1 MNVRLE
7 KVDDFR
13 WRIPR
18 RGRMRVEGLVYA
30 DEELLPSIE
39 RDRAPEQVANVAT
52 LPGIVG
58 RSIAMPDIHWGYGFP
73 IGGVA
78 AFDMDEGVISPG
90 GVGYDIN
97 CGVRLLATNLPRE
110 EIAPRLREL
119 ADALFRNVPSGVGS
133 SRKDLRL
140 TDQELRRVM
149 RDGIGWAV
157 SRGFATGDEREN
169 VEEGGAIPWA
179 EPSEVSARA
188 LQRGRSQLGTLG
200 SGNHFLEVQ
209 VVEEVYDVPAAEAM
223 GLREGLVTVSIHSG
237 SRGLGYQVCDDFI
250 RVMLRAAQKYGI
262 DLPDR
267 QLCCAPVRSPEGRA
281 YLGAMGAAANFAFV
295 NRQLMAHWVRET
307 FERALGYSP
316 REHGIRTTWDVCHNI
331 AKIERHVVDREERE
345 LCVHRKGATRA
356 FGPGHPALPDR
367 YRAIGQ
373 PVLIPGD
380 MGRYSYVLAG
390 EAGSAEAFGSA
401 CHGAGRVLSRA
412 AAKKSAR
419 GRAVVREME
428 DRGIVLRASGRNTVL
443 EEIPEAY
450 KDVAHVVRAVAGAG
464 LARPVA
470 RLRPLAVIKG

>member
-1 MNVRLE
+1 MQVRLE

-13 WRIPR
+13 WKIAR
-18 RGRMRVEGLVYA
+18 RGAMRVEGLVYA

-58 RSIAMPDIHWGYGFP
+58 RALAMPDIHWGYGFP

-78 AFDMDEGVISPG
+78 AFDPDEGVVSPG

-110 EIAPRLREL
+110 EVSPRLREL
-119 ADALFRNVPSGVGS
+119 ADALYRNVPSGVGS
-133 SRKDLRL
+133 RRKDLRL
-140 TDQELRRVM
+140 TDRELRRVLGE
-149 RDGIGWAV
+149 GIGWAV
-157 SRGFATGDEREN
+157 ARGLASEDDREN
-169 VEEGGAIPWA
+169 VEERGSIPWA
-179 EPSEVSARA
+179 EPGEVSARA
-188 LQRGRSQLGTLG
+188 LERGRSQLGTLG

-223 GLREGLVTVSIHSG
+223 GLREGRVAVSIHSG
-237 SRGLGYQVCDDFI
+237 SRGLGYQVCDDFLK
-250 RVMLRAAQKYGI
+250 VMLRAAARYGI
-262 DLPDR
+262 RLPDR

-295 NRQLMAHWVRET
+295 NRQLMARRVRET
-307 FERALGYSP
+307 FERDMGWSP
-316 REHGIRTTWDVCHNI
+316 REHGIRTVWDVCHNI
-331 AKIERHVVDREERE
+331 AKIEKHVVDGRERE

-356 FGPGHPALPDR
+356 FGPGHPALPAR
-367 YRAIGQ
+367 YRPIGQ

-401 CHGAGRVLSRA
+401 CHGAGRLLSRA
-412 AAKKSAR
+412 AAKRSAR
-419 GRAVVREME
+419 GRAVVRELE
-428 DRGIVLRASGRNTVL
+428 EQGIVLRASGRNTVL

-470 RLRPLAVIKG
+470 RLRPLAVVKG